1 MARDHDVSQR
11 EGEQAEMMGQR
22 SGSGCLQPSK
32 ESGQQAEKQ
41 ERGRSFPFSET
52 EFSKAFQI
60 HFQEVLNSFSSL
72 VKTNQHNRKYAAA

>member
-11 EGEQAEMMGQR
+11 ERGQAEMMGQR

-41 ERGRSFPFSET
+41 EREEVFLFLKLNFPRLFK
-52 EFSKAFQI
+52 FIFKRF
-60 HFQEVLNSFSSL
+60 
-72 VKTNQHNRKYAAA
+72 